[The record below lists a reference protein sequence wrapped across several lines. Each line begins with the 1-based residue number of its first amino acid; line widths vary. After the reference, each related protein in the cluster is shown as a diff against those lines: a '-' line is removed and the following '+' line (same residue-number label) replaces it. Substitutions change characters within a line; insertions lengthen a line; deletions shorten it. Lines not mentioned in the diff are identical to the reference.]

1 MTTTNPLLFNTANPA
16 ADSAGSALDA
26 VVGVVSA
33 LARRA
38 SQGAVDPR
46 DLYLSK
52 AVDHEDYEQRAR
64 AWEQHEQQQR
74 QLPPSL

>member
-1 MTTTNPLLFNTANPA
+1 MTTTTSNLCTAASPA
-16 ADSAGSALDA
+16 TSSHESALDT

-38 SQGAVDPR
+38 SQAAVDPR

-52 AVDHEDYEQRAR
+52 AVDHEDCEQRAR
-64 AWEQHEQQQR
+64 AWEQHEKIQR
-74 QLPPSL
+74 QLPPAL

>member
-1 MTTTNPLLFNTANPA
+1 MTTTTSNLYTASNPA
-16 ADSAGSALDA
+16 STHHESALGAIVGA
-26 VVGVVSA
+26 VAA

-38 SQGAVDPR
+38 SQSPIDPR

-52 AVDHEDYEQRAR
+52 AVDHEDCEQRAR

-74 QLPPSL
+74 QLPLVL

>member
-1 MTTTNPLLFNTANPA
+1 MTTTTSNLYTAPNPA
-16 ADSAGSALDA
+16 TNSHESALDA
-26 VVGVVSA
+26 IVGAVAA

-38 SQGAVDPR
+38 GQSPIDPR

-52 AVDHEDYEQRAR
+52 AVDHEDCEQRAR

-74 QLPPSL
+74 QLPPVL

>member
-1 MTTTNPLLFNTANPA
+1 MTTTTSNLYTAANPA
-16 ADSAGSALDA
+16 TNSHESALGA
-26 VVGVVSA
+26 FVGAVSA

-38 SQGAVDPR
+38 SQSPVDPR

-52 AVDHEDYEQRAR
+52 AVDHEDCEQRVR

-74 QLPPSL
+74 HLPPAL